1 MPPAAVEDLQQGG
14 RDAEESH
21 DDAGDAKVG
30 DVHVARVAVLL
41 AACEFKIGL
50 NICWNRSRGRD
61 LFLRR
66 EEEIPSIKSDYIE
79 RLLSVDHIARSND
92 GGSQIPP
99 PLPPHSSFFLSWKK
113 APQTVS
119 PLPSKTEWEKNSEKY

>member
-14 RDAEESH
+14 RNAEESH

-50 NICWNRSRGRD
+50 NICWNRSRGSEGD

-79 RLLSVDHIARSND
+79 RLLSVDHIARSKE

-99 PLPPHSSFFLSWKK
+99 SLLIPPFFPIVEKG
-113 APQTVS
+113 
-119 PLPSKTEWEKNSEKY
+119 PSNCFSVAVKN